1 MNAGLLVCYVLLL
14 RFQMLHG
21 GVYQFQL
28 LLRGTGQLLDGFQR
42 LLGLELRQLLPK
54 LLLRL
59 LLFREDQK
67 YFHGCPPFQSIFCFN
82 LCVCFGAYVDK

>member
-1 MNAGLLVCYVLLL
+1 MSRPAIEAGLLVCYVLLL

-21 GVYQFQL
+21 CVYQFQL
-28 LLRGTGQLLDGFQR
+28 LLGTAGQLLDGFQH

-59 LLFREDQK
+59 L
-67 YFHGCPPFQSIFCFN
+67 
-82 LCVCFGAYVDK
+82 

>member
-1 MNAGLLVCYVLLL
+1 MNLVGPNSARNICKTSRPAFNAGLLVCYVLLL

-59 LLFREDQK
+59 L
-67 YFHGCPPFQSIFCFN
+67 
-82 LCVCFGAYVDK
+82 